1 MRDIALGWIIVG
13 VLIALLA
20 LPFLLLAGDQA
31 WFGDKRTTTIDPPH
45 CSFAGCRYRGGS
57 SYGRNEGGK
66 ERTYGFS
73 RAATARTKVS

>member
-31 WFGDKRTTTIDPPH
+31 WFGDKRATTIDPPTVP
-45 CSFAGCRYRGGS
+45 SQVAVTGVAAT
-57 SYGRNEGGK
+57 EEMKGGK
-66 ERTYGFS
+66 KELM
-73 RAATARTKVS
+73 VSVEQRRHVRK